1 MAGIRM
7 RKSEREMFEN
17 PNMVKDL
24 SYDRSR
30 EAVLSWYQK
39 KYEAFKAA
47 QASAKKALK

>member
-1 MAGIRM
+1 M
-7 RKSEREMFEN
+7 RHVDREIFEN

-47 QASAKKALK
+47 QAAAKKASK